1 MAATSTFPYVIVNAF
16 TDSAFGGNPAAIVL
30 LPPGSLIADRMLLNA
45 SKMTSIARSFAQ
57 PTTVFLSSSIHTE
70 LPDSDETRVY
80 DILFVLDKYFTP
92 LCGHGTLAATK
103 AICRG
108 MFPGVSQ
115 GVANPVVKFRTPDD
129 TIVCARAMDPGNRDS
144 TADGEFYELTIP
156 VATMQQ
162 VTEAERCDIRNMLG
176 KVLGKDADNVGLKY
190 VAHEVSD
197 TTSYDR
203 LVMVLDQSE
212 KLEGRNVDINAFLTG
227 RYEAY
232 TLTHATP
239 GQKTAFVS
247 RSFMPVTG
255 VMEDHVC
262 GTAHALMMPYYAAQA
277 DVDIVPGKEAFVR
290 QVGPRGGDLWVTLDE
305 ENEVIRLRGNAKLF
319 SRGEITF

>member
-156 VATMQQ
+156 VAAMQQ

-176 KVLGKDADNVGLKY
+176 KVLGKDANNVGLKY

-212 KLEGRNVDINAFLTG
+212 KLEGRNVDINAFVSQF
-227 RYEAY
+227 EAVLLNPSWDDVFHVAY
-232 TLTHATP
+232 RTL
-239 GQKTAFVS
+239 
-247 RSFMPVTG
+247 
-255 VMEDHVC
+255 
-262 GTAHALMMPYYAAQA
+262 
-277 DVDIVPGKEAFVR
+277 
-290 QVGPRGGDLWVTLDE
+290 
-305 ENEVIRLRGNAKLF
+305 
-319 SRGEITF
+319 